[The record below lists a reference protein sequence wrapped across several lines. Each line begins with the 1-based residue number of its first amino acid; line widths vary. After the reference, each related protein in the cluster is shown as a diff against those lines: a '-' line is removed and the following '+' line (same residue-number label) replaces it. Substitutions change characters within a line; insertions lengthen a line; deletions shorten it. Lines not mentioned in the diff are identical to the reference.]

1 MKTKKNTNPAD
12 KIICYCSGTTQCK
25 IKTLFEQG
33 LDLGDISRRT
43 GAGSGC
49 GGCALN
55 IAQFLNE
62 LAAHR

>member
-1 MKTKKNTNPAD
+1 MRPKKNANPAD
-12 KIICYCSGTTQCK
+12 KIICYCSGTTFCK
-25 IKTLFEQG
+25 IEILFEQG
-33 LDLGDISRRT
+33 LEMGDISRST

-62 LAAHR
+62 LAEHR